1 MNLNR
6 LIILIFLTIFSLQ
19 SLTKAND
26 ISEFQI
32 EGISIGDSLL
42 DYYTLKNI
50 KSKKKLFYP
59 KSKKHYL
66 IEFTDNLVKYDS
78 IGIHVKENDNDYK
91 ITSIKGVIFFDKKLK
106 KCKKKM
112 KQIEKDVSNFLNI
125 EKRLYEEK
133 NYPDDR
139 GKGYII
145 EFHLSND
152 RLRIWCVDFF
162 KKAEKLGRV
171 DNLAIS
177 IEPHDFSKWLKNEAW

>member
-1 MNLNR
+1 MKIPLF
-6 LIILIFLTIFSLQ
+6 IFILTFVFQLQ
-19 SLTKAND
+19 IKADD
-26 ISEFQI
+26 IKNIQI
-32 EGISIGDSLL
+32 EGMSIGDSLL

-50 KSKKKLFYP
+50 KSKKKLFYT

-78 IGIHVKENDNDYK
+78 IGIHVKENDNDFK
-91 ITSIKGVIFFDKKLK
+91 ITSIKGVIFFEKKLK

-125 EKRLYEEK
+125 KKELDEEK

-162 KKAEKLGRV
+162 KKAEKLGSV
-171 DNLAIS
+171 DNLALS

>member
-1 MNLNR
+1 MR
-6 LIILIFLTIFSLQ
+6 FFISIIVLIFSLQ
-19 SLTKAND
+19 SLSKANN

-78 IGIHVKENDNDYK
+78 IGIHVKENDNEYK

-112 KQIEKDVSNFLNI
+112 KQVEKDVSNFLNI
-125 EKRLYEEK
+125 EKELYEEK

-162 KKAEKLGRV
+162 KKAEKLGSV

-177 IEPHDFSKWLKNEAW
+177 IEPHDFSKWLKKEAW